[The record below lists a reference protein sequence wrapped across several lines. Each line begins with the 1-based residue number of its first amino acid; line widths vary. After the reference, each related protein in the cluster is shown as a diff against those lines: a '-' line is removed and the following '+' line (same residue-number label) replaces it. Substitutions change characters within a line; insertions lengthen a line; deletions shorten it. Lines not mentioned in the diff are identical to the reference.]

1 MKAFMADI
9 YGQFTSKAA
18 QGRKMDLSKLEDLA
32 GGQIY
37 TGQQAKANGLVD
49 ELGTLDDAVAAAKKM
64 AGIKES
70 EKIKLKV
77 LPKAKNFFE
86 QMFDQD
92 REEMSI
98 RLSLGKAAGRW
109 SRPLAE
115 IEVLERVF
123 RDHVATIVPYWL
135 VIE

>member
-1 MKAFMADI
+1 MKAFMEDI
-9 YGQFTSKAA
+9 YGQFTKKAA
-18 QGRKMDLSKLEDLA
+18 QGRKMELSKLEDLA

-64 AGIKES
+64 AGVKES
-70 EKIKLKV
+70 EKIKLKL

-98 RLSLGKAAGRW
+98 RLSLGEAAGLW

-123 RDHVATIVPYWL
+123 RDRVATIVPYWL